1 MSSSKQQTQSVQDQ
15 ADKVQL
21 SQVLETQQTKVNAMK
36 SDKNASQADIDAAVE
51 TLEEVKRELNKL
63 ENGRGGVS
71 QLKDINTHPL
81 IYVERAFHTK
91 SDLKVCTVYA
101 AISHFI
107 LKASHSLLWG
117 IFSVTDL

>member
-71 QLKDINTHPL
+71 QLKDM
-81 IYVERAFHTK
+81 
-91 SDLKVCTVYA
+91 
-101 AISHFI
+101 
-107 LKASHSLLWG
+107 
-117 IFSVTDL
+117 

>member
-15 ADKVQL
+15 ADKVQF

-71 QLKDINTHPL
+71 QLKDM
-81 IYVERAFHTK
+81 
-91 SDLKVCTVYA
+91 
-101 AISHFI
+101 
-107 LKASHSLLWG
+107 
-117 IFSVTDL
+117 

>member
-71 QLKDINTHPL
+71 QLKDI
-81 IYVERAFHTK
+81 
-91 SDLKVCTVYA
+91 
-101 AISHFI
+101 HFI

>member
-63 ENGRGGVS
+63 ESGRGGVS
-71 QLKDINTHPL
+71 QLKDM
-81 IYVERAFHTK
+81 
-91 SDLKVCTVYA
+91 
-101 AISHFI
+101 
-107 LKASHSLLWG
+107 
-117 IFSVTDL
+117 